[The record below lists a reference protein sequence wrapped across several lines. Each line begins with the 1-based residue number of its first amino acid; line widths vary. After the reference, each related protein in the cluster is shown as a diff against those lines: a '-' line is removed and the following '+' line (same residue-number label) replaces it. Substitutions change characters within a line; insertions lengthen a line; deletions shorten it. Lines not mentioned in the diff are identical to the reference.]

1 MNGFYSIK
9 QPWTLLLILLV
20 SLVSLSCSDS
30 SSPKRKAHGQLVKVS
45 HVALSPM
52 QSEQTLSGT
61 LKAIRT
67 VDIFNQE
74 EGIII
79 DLPVYP
85 GDKVEK
91 DQLIVQLE
99 ATLIQAE
106 YNKAQIAYR
115 QAALD
120 FKRLKQLRKKRL
132 TTDEALTSAQTTV
145 ELARAEETVLKIRL
159 QRTQIKAPFAGVV
172 SRRLKEPGDVL
183 AKFSSILRIVDIS
196 KLKVQVNLPERL
208 LSTIKAGEKF
218 TLFID
223 ALGTQPYTAS
233 VSRIYP
239 TIDDVTRQGTLEA
252 ILESLPPLAKPGQL
266 ARLTL
271 KRQLSPRLHIPFKSI
286 KHNARGSY
294 VYKIINNKAIETKVT
309 TGIQLGSNIE
319 VLTGLK
325 ENDKV
330 VTQGFLGLNNKK
342 LISIIAE

>member
-9 QPWTLLLILLV
+9 QPWALLLILLV

-30 SSPKRKAHGQLVKVS
+30 SSPKRKVHGQLVKVTR
-45 HVALSPM
+45 VAFSPM

-91 DQLIVQLE
+91 DQLIVQLK

-183 AKFSSILRIVDIS
+183 AKFSPILRIVDIS

-208 LSTIKAGEKF
+208 LSTVKEEDKF

-252 ILESLPPLAKPGQL
+252 ILESPPPLAKPGQL

-271 KRQLSPRLHIPFKSI
+271 KRQLSPRLHILFKAI

-294 VYKIINNKAIETKVT
+294 VYRIINNKAIETKVT
-309 TGIQLGSNIE
+309 TGIQLGSNTE

-330 VTQGFLGLNNKK
+330 VIQGFLGLHNKK
-342 LISIIAE
+342 TVSIIAE